1 MTRFLNLIA
10 GLAVGL
16 LALSSTAKAQD
27 MKSLDE
33 YRWSHRPVLMFHDGK
48 DASCLLCEMGF
59 RDEVAE
65 GFIDRDIVFI
75 EVTPEATRSWVDG
88 RSGGALSDTP
98 SALQDRFGV
107 KDASFTVIL
116 IGKDGGEKGRWS
128 QPPSWEEDIFPLID
142 GMPMR
147 QSEMGDD

>member
-16 LALSSTAKAQD
+16 LALTATAKAQE
-27 MKSLDE
+27 MQSLDE
-33 YRWSHRPVLMFHDGK
+33 YGWSHRPVLMFHDGR

-59 RDEVAE
+59 RDEVAD

-75 EVTPEATRSWVDG
+75 EITPEGTRSWVDG
-88 RSGGALSDTP
+88 GSGGALSDTP
-98 SALQDRFGV
+98 ATLRDRFNVGQET
-107 KDASFTVIL
+107 FTVIL

-128 QPPSWEEDIFPLID
+128 EPPSWEDEIFPLID
-142 GMPMR
+142 SMPMR
-147 QSEMGDD
+147 QREMRED